1 MTSTTWTTDRP
12 DTQPD
17 SDPLT
22 ADPLVASAVAAG
34 LITAREVAERAV
46 ELRGSVL
53 VLHGQPIAYACSPGV
68 SAASDA
74 ADRELRVLRL
84 LADTGLV
91 PELCGRGDVTWTT
104 AVRGERL
111 HAVGGTMAELA
122 EICQRWGAAIAAL
135 HLTGVAAASE
145 PPLAPRPWVLA
156 PDRLPRT
163 MRQAPAGSARAFVLR
178 TLRDDR
184 GLQRT
189 VDRVA
194 DRWSTDHWTHGDL
207 TADRIL
213 VQHAPEL
220 RVRFVDLRGGGLGD
234 PGWDLAGA
242 LETVSE
248 LTAGPRAPWG
258 SANAACLTD
267 FLLLGYR
274 RAGGSATVDAGTRAL
289 RIVTR
294 AWEQAAWLDARSAHP
309 ASMHPAAGRAGCP
322 QRPHGPGGSLRS
334 RENPARNPGL
344 SAWGGARGAIVGQ
357 IHPHE

>member
-1 MTSTTWTTDRP
+1 MTSTTWTTDLPADYRP
-12 DTQPD
+12 DT
-17 SDPLT
+17 DPRT
-22 ADPLVASAVAAG
+22 AGPLGDPLVARAVTAG

-53 VLHGQPIAYACSPGV
+53 VLHGQPIAYARSQGVPGGP
-68 SAASDA
+68 DA
-74 ADRELRVLRL
+74 TDRELRVLRL

-91 PELCGRGDVTWTT
+91 PELCGRDGVTWTT

-111 HAVGGTMAELA
+111 STVGGTMAELA
-122 EICQRWGAAIAAL
+122 EICQRWGAAVAAL
-135 HLTGVAAASE
+135 HLTRIAAASQ
-145 PPLAPRPWVLA
+145 PPLAPRPWVLD

-163 MRQAPAGSARAFVLR
+163 MRPAPAGSARAFVLR
-178 TLRDDR
+178 TLLGDR

-189 VDRVA
+189 VSRVA
-194 DRWSTDHWTHGDL
+194 DRWSADHWTHGDL

-234 PGWDLAGA
+234 PAWDLAGA

-248 LTAGPRAPWG
+248 LTAGPQAPWG

-274 RAGGSATVDAGTRAL
+274 RAGGSAPVDAGTRAL

-294 AWEQAAWLDARSAHP
+294 AWEQAARLDARSSHP
-309 ASMHPAAGRAGCP
+309 ASMHPAAGRPDEASTLTA
-322 QRPHGPGGSLRS
+322 RLGSARELAARS
-334 RENPARNPGL
+334 ARTGL
-344 SAWGGARGAIVGQ
+344 AAA
-357 IHPHE
+357 